1 MQKLVVTN
9 QTSILSVN
17 RKKLSSRMKVS
28 LQYSESLFLSYMIV
42 PSSAALQNMKGTL
55 GATASRLT
63 RPTWHEKTWVFSS
76 APVSYTRILQSAAP
90 DTRIESLVLGR
101 NYIWKK
107 FKKSSISISFFFII
121 TKQSGWKYIFIPP
134 AKKVLEGGY
143 IRITLSIC
151 LSVQST
157 VYSLSQDIYAEYLNN
172 F

>member
-1 MQKLVVTN
+1 
-9 QTSILSVN
+9 
-17 RKKLSSRMKVS
+17 MKVS

-90 DTRIESLVLGR
+90 DTSIESLVLGR

-107 FKKSSISISFFFII
+107 FKKSSISISFFFIM

-134 AKKVLEGGY
+134 AKKVLEGG
-143 IRITLSIC
+143 I
-151 LSVQST
+151 
-157 VYSLSQDIYAEYLNN
+157 
-172 F
+172 

>member
-107 FKKSSISISFFFII
+107 FKKSSISTCISFFFII
-121 TKQSGWKYIFIPP
+121 IKQSGWKYIFIPP
-134 AKKVLEGGY
+134 AKKSFGGGVY
-143 IRITLSIC
+143 KNHLVHLPVCAINC
-151 LSVQST
+151 L
-157 VYSLSQDIYAEYLNN
+157 
-172 F
+172 